1 MRLVIP
7 ALILAAVAVSACEP
21 KPKTPAEKAGA
32 AIEEVGDSIQ
42 DAARP
47 EPKTP
52 VEKMGDAAERTGDKI
67 KDATN

>member
-1 MRLVIP
+1 MRILLPVL
-7 ALILAAVAVSACEP
+7 LIAAFAVSACEP

-32 AIEEVGDSIQ
+32 AIEDLGDSIQ

-52 VEKMGDAAERTGDKI
+52 TEKMGAAVEKAGDKV

>member
-1 MRLVIP
+1 MRILLPVL
-7 ALILAAVAVSACEP
+7 LIVAVAVSACEP

-32 AIEEVGDSIQ
+32 AIEDLGDSIQ

-52 VEKMGDAAERTGDKI
+52 TEKMGAAVEKAGDKV

>member
-1 MRLVIP
+1 MRILIP
-7 ALILAAVAVSACEP
+7 ALLVAAFAVTACEP

-32 AIEEVGDSIQ
+32 AIEDVGDSIQ

-52 VEKMGDAAERTGDKI
+52 GEKLGEAAEEAGDKV

>member
-1 MRLVIP
+1 MRILIPVLLV
-7 ALILAAVAVSACEP
+7 AAFAVSACEP

-32 AIEEVGDSIQ
+32 AIEDVGDAIQ
-42 DAARP
+42 DAAKP

-52 VEKMGDAAERTGDKI
+52 TEKLGDAAEKAGDKI

>member
-1 MRLVIP
+1 MRILIP
-7 ALILAAVAVSACEP
+7 VMIIAAFAVSACEP

-47 EPKTP
+47 KPKTAT
-52 VEKMGDAAERTGDKI
+52 EKLGDAAEKAGDDI
-67 KDATN
+67 KDATH

>member
-1 MRLVIP
+1 MRLLIP
-7 ALILAAVAVSACEP
+7 ALIIAALGVSACEP

-32 AIEEVGDSIQ
+32 AIEDIGDSIQ

-52 VEKMGDAAERTGDKI
+52 VEKLGDAAEKAGDDI
-67 KDATN
+67 KDATR